1 MASILIVEDRP
12 IDRKLLATVLAS
24 GGHRVLEATD
34 GIDALR
40 SLRRDRP
47 DLIISDILMPTMDGY
62 ELVRQIRGTP
72 GVSDVPVI
80 FYSATYH
87 EREAKIL
94 AQQCGVAAILT
105 KPSAPKKIL
114 TTVQSVLDAGSASAA
129 PLDRERFDREH
140 LQVVS
145 TTLAATITDLE

>member
-12 IDRKLLATVLAS
+12 IDRKLLATVLTS

-40 SLRRDRP
+40 LLHRDRP
-47 DLIISDILMPTMDGY
+47 DLVISDILMPTMDGY
-62 ELVRQIRGTP
+62 ELVRQIREISD
-72 GVSDVPVI
+72 VSRVPVI

-87 EREAKIL
+87 ERQAKTL

-105 KPSAPKKIL
+105 KPSAPSAIL
-114 TTVQSVLDAGSASAA
+114 T
-129 PLDRERFDREH
+129 
-140 LQVVS
+140 
-145 TTLAATITDLE
+145 